1 MVDNETKQRKWL
13 VLAIST
19 LSLFMLIVNL
29 SVFPIV
35 SVEMA
40 RELGLTFTQT
50 GFLMAVYLA
59 CYAITQIPSGI
70 LSDRFGGEK
79 LASLSLAILGS
90 SELLL
95 AFSSNYYMAIFA
107 RVLLGLAAGFIMPAT
122 MKFLPTW
129 FSPEEHK
136 FAMGIFGSGSGVGLI
151 FSFITFPS
159 IVVAFGWRS
168 GLISTSALTLFSA
181 ALSWIVMRNPKRSPS
196 KTAPKSDDF
205 HLQRFLTRKL
215 VLLSFLNLAAF
226 GTVTGTITYA
236 QAFLTKSVQ
245 LSTVEAGYVTAVVGL
260 AEIFAAY
267 AGGLM
272 STRLG
277 SRIVIIVSMTMC
289 VVFPYVLSYAF
300 NVTSSFI
307 MVAIIGW
314 AAMFHFGPTFAAV
327 PHSVDPA
334 YLGSAFGFFNTLSNL
349 GAAVTPAVVG
359 MVLDATNR
367 YDLGFLSLSFIA
379 IIGLASSLIYRW
391 DT

>member
-1 MVDNETKQRKWL
+1 MVDKEIRQRKWP

-19 LSLFMLIVNL
+19 LSLFTLIVNF

-40 RELGLTFTQT
+40 KELGLTFTQT
-50 GFLMAVYLA
+50 GFLMAIYLA
-59 CYAITQIPSGI
+59 CYAINQIPAGI
-70 LSDRFGGEK
+70 LSDKFGGEK
-79 LASLSLAILGS
+79 LVALSLAILGS

-107 RVLLGLAAGFIMPAT
+107 RILLGLAAGFVMPAT
-122 MKFLPTW
+122 MKFLPTR
-129 FSPEEHK
+129 FSPDEYKH
-136 FAMGIFGSGSGVGLI
+136 AMGIFGSGSGAGLI
-151 FSFITFPS
+151 FSFITLPS

-168 GLISTSALTLFSA
+168 GLISTSVLTLFSA
-181 ALSWIVMRNPKRSPS
+181 ALSWIILRNPKESS
-196 KTAPKSDDF
+196 LIIAPKSDDF
-205 HLQRFLTRKL
+205 HLQHFLTRKL
-215 VLLSFLNLAAF
+215 VLLSFLNLTAF
-226 GTVTGTITYA
+226 GIVTGIITYA
-236 QAFLTKSVQ
+236 QVFLTKSVQ
-245 LSTVEAGYVTAVVGL
+245 LSTVEAGYITAIIGL

-267 AGGLM
+267 AGGFM

-277 SRIVIIVSMTMC
+277 SRIVIIASMTMC

-307 MVAIIGW
+307 MIAIIGW

-327 PHSVDPA
+327 PHSVDQA
-334 YLGSAFGFFNTLSNL
+334 YSGSAFGFFNTVTNL

-367 YDLGFLSLSFIA
+367 YDLGFLSLSFMA

-391 DT
+391 DA